1 MKSLKQLSVA
11 ERLQK
16 KLGSTRQRRE
26 KGWRDTVK
34 GGVHGE
40 IQRYKRKARPARD
53 GAGGGC
59 KEGRVA
65 LPFDTVG
72 AGCSD
77 CETA

>member
-1 MKSLKQLSVA
+1 MKSLKQLSIA
-11 ERLQK
+11 ETSTEEA
-16 KLGSTRQRRE
+16 GSTRQKRE

-34 GGVHGE
+34 EECMVRYRDTNAKCVHKRWRGGW
-40 IQRYKRKARPARD
+40 
-53 GAGGGC
+53 
-59 KEGRVA
+59 EGRVV